1 MDCSKPV
8 WRTVLQAVQR
18 LCVSTNFHLML
29 IEPSARDVE
38 GQEFFLA
45 VSSLYLLKSIER
57 VAL

>member
-1 MDCSKPV
+1 MKSSREGVAEGTYSLTPN
-8 WRTVLQAVQR
+8 
-18 LCVSTNFHLML
+18 TNFRLML